1 MAAETSIG
9 PISPAAL
16 TVEWYREGYRPWQMT
31 DLFDARAEDLA
42 AAGAP
47 LATRMRPR
55 SLDEVT
61 GQPQLLA
68 PGSAFRHIVESGRP
82 ISMLLWGPP
91 GTGKTTL
98 ARLVASHADAA
109 FRTLSATSAGV
120 KDVREVL
127 AEARE
132 RLASE
137 ERRTVLFLD
146 EIHRFAKNQQDA
158 LLPGV
163 EDGTLILVGATTENP
178 FFEVNSPLMSRMT
191 LFRLEPLTPQDIIG
205 LLERALDDDD
215 RGLGDLGLKLDP
227 EAAQELATK
236 TGGDARQALNSLE
249 VAARMA
255 KAAGRDAIG
264 VEDVSEALQR
274 RLVRYDKT
282 GDSHYDVISAFIK
295 SVRGSD
301 PDAAMYWLMLM
312 IEGGEDPEFI
322 ARRLVILASE
332 DVGLARSEGLRM
344 AVAAADAL
352 AYVGLPE
359 ATYALAHAT
368 LFLATAPKSN
378 SVARAIAAAR
388 QLVEDGPTPSV
399 PLHLRSAAYKG
410 AAKIGHGEGYI
421 YSHDSPGGVAEQQ
434 YFPDGVPPQ
443 AVYRPGDLGDEKTV
457 KERLEEIDRVL
468 GRRR

>member
-1 MAAETSIG
+1 
-9 PISPAAL
+9 
-16 TVEWYREGYRPWQMT
+16 MT
-31 DLFDARAEDLA
+31 DLFEARAEDLA
-42 AAGAP
+42 SRSAP

-55 SLDEVT
+55 TIDEVA
-61 GQPQLLA
+61 GQPQLLGEGA
-68 PGSAFRHIVESGRP
+68 AFRHIVESGEP

-98 ARLVASHADAA
+98 AMLVASHADAA
-109 FRTLSATSAGV
+109 FRTLSATSAGI

-127 AEARE
+127 EEARN
-132 RLASE
+132 RLATE

-163 EDGTLILVGATTENP
+163 ENGTLILVGATTENP
-178 FFEVNSPLMSRMT
+178 YFEVNSPLMSRMT
-191 LFRLEPLTPQDIIG
+191 LFRLEPLTPEDIED
-205 LLERALDDDD
+205 LLQTALTDED
-215 RGLGDLGLKLDP
+215 RGLGSLGVELP
-227 EAAQELATK
+227 TEAAVELATR
-236 TGGDARQALNSLE
+236 TGGDARQSLNALE

-255 KAAGRDAIG
+255 KAAGRSVIENDDIA
-264 VEDVSEALQR
+264 EALQR
-274 RLVRYDKT
+274 RLIRYDKT

-332 DVGLARSEGLRM
+332 DIGLADSDGLKV

-359 ATYALAHAT
+359 ATYHLAHAT
-368 LFLATAPKSN
+368 LFLATSPKSN
-378 SVARAIAAAR
+378 SVGRAIGAAKS
-388 QLVEDGPTPSV
+388 LVDSGPTPSV
-399 PLHLRSAAYKG
+399 PLHLRGTGYSG
-410 AAKIGHGEGYI
+410 AAEIGHGEGYE
-421 YSHDSPGGVAEQQ
+421 YSHDHSGGVVAQQ
-434 YFPDGVPPQ
+434 YFPDGVPPTV
-443 AVYRPGDLGDEKTV
+443 VYRPGDLGREKFI
-457 KERLEEIDRVL
+457 KERLEEIDRML
-468 GRRR
+468 GRDR

>member
-1 MAAETSIG
+1 
-9 PISPAAL
+9 
-16 TVEWYREGYRPWQMT
+16 MT
-31 DLFDARAEDLA
+31 DLFEARAEDLA
-42 AAGAP
+42 ARSAP

-55 SLDEVT
+55 SIDEVG

-68 PGSAFRHIVESGRP
+68 PGSAFRHIVESGEP

-98 ARLVASHADAA
+98 AMLVASHAEAA

-120 KDVREVL
+120 KDIREVL
-127 AEARE
+127 AEARQ
-132 RLASE
+132 RLATE

-178 FFEVNSPLMSRMT
+178 YFEVNSPLMSRMT
-191 LFRLEPLTPQDIIG
+191 LFRLESLTPDDIADLLQRAVVDEARGIG
-205 LLERALDDDD
+205 AL
-215 RGLGDLGLKLDP
+215 GVELGEKTAL
-227 EAAQELATK
+227 ELATR
-236 TGGDARQALNSLE
+236 TGGDARQALNALE

-255 KAAGRDAIG
+255 VAAGRKVIG
-264 VEDVSEALQR
+264 DEDVAEALQR

-282 GDSHYDVISAFIK
+282 GDNHYDVISAFIK

-332 DVGLARSEGLRM
+332 DVGLADSDGLRV

-359 ATYALAHAT
+359 ATYHLAHAT
-368 LFLATAPKSN
+368 LFLATSPKSN
-378 SVARAIAAAR
+378 SVGRAIGAAR
-388 QLVEDGPTPSV
+388 QLVESGPTPSV
-399 PLHLRSAAYKG
+399 PLHLRSSGDTG
-410 AAKIGHGEGYI
+410 AADLGHGEGYE
-421 YSHDSPGGVAEQQ
+421 YSHDHPGGVVEQQ
-434 YFPDGVPPQ
+434 YFPDGVPATP
-443 AVYRPGDLGDEKTV
+443 VYRPGVLGREKFI
-457 KERLEEIDRVL
+457 KERLEEIDRIL
-468 GRRR
+468 GRQR

>member
-1 MAAETSIG
+1 
-9 PISPAAL
+9 
-16 TVEWYREGYRPWQMT
+16 MT
-31 DLFDARAEDLA
+31 DLFEARAEDLA
-42 AAGAP
+42 ARSAP

-55 SLDEVT
+55 SIDEVG

-68 PGSAFRHIVESGRP
+68 PGAAFRHIVESGEP

-98 ARLVASHADAA
+98 AMLVASHAEAA

-120 KDVREVL
+120 KDIREVL
-127 AEARE
+127 AEARQ
-132 RLASE
+132 RLATE

-178 FFEVNSPLMSRMT
+178 YFEVNSPLMSRMT
-191 LFRLEPLTPQDIIG
+191 LFRLESLTPDDIADLLRRAVLDEARGIG
-205 LLERALDDDD
+205 AL
-215 RGLGDLGLKLDP
+215 GVELGDETAL
-227 EAAQELATK
+227 ELATR
-236 TGGDARQALNSLE
+236 TGGDARQALNALE

-255 KAAGRDAIG
+255 VAAGRKVIG
-264 VEDVSEALQR
+264 DDDVAEALQR

-282 GDSHYDVISAFIK
+282 GDNHYDVISAFIK

-332 DVGLARSEGLRM
+332 DVGLADSDGLRV

-359 ATYALAHAT
+359 ATYHLAHAT
-368 LFLATAPKSN
+368 LFLATSPKSN
-378 SVARAIAAAR
+378 SVGRAIAAAR
-388 QLVEDGPTPSV
+388 GLVESGPTPSV
-399 PLHLRSAAYKG
+399 PLHLRSSGYKG
-410 AAKIGHGEGYI
+410 AADLGHGEGYE
-421 YSHDSPGGVAEQQ
+421 YSHDHPGGVVGQQ
-434 YFPDGVPPQ
+434 YFPDGVPP
-443 AVYRPGDLGDEKTV
+443 AALYRPGGLGREKFIQQ
-457 KERLEEIDRVL
+457 RLEEIDRVL
-468 GRRR
+468 GRQR